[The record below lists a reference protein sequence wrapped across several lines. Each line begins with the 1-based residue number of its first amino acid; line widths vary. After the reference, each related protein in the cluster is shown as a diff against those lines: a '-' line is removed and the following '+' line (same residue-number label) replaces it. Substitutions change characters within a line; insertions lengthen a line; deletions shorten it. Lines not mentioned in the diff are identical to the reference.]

1 VTITAAAGAQVAH
14 AVANSHA
21 GSVLT
26 FVGPI
31 GFFAAVI
38 VWLYFNRKRI

>member
-1 VTITAAAGAQVAH
+1 VTITAAAGTHVAH

-21 GSVLT
+21 GAILT
-26 FVGPI
+26 YVGPI
-31 GFFAAVI
+31 GFFALVV